1 MKPVLTGIDDLD
13 ERSRTIFREL
23 VESYI
28 HTGEPVGSRN
38 ISKQL
43 PIQLSPASVRNIMSD
58 LEQLGLIY
66 APHTSAGRLPTES
79 GLRLFVDG
87 LLEVGDLAPAERR
100 QIEAQISGSQQ
111 DRTIEDMLTEAG
123 EMISG
128 LSHCAGVVLTD
139 QPKPAADASLK
150 HIEFVPLE
158 PGKALAVIVSAD
170 NSVENRIIDLPKG
183 LPVSALTEAA
193 NYLNAHITGIPMD
206 EARRK
211 MEAEHKARKAE
222 LDALTE
228 KVIESGMATWSKDTA
243 GQPSLIV
250 RGRSHLISEMSAAE
264 DIERVRQ
271 LFDDFETKNDIIQIL
286 NLAESAEGVRIF
298 IGSEN
303 KLFSM
308 SGSSLIVAPFQN
320 SEKQVVGVLGV
331 IGPTRLNYARIIPM
345 VDYTARLVGKLIS

>member
-1 MKPVLTGIDDLD
+1 M
-13 ERSRTIFREL
+13 
-23 VESYI
+23 
-28 HTGEPVGSRN
+28 
-38 ISKQL
+38 
-43 PIQLSPASVRNIMSD
+43 
-58 LEQLGLIY
+58 
-66 APHTSAGRLPTES
+66 PTET

-111 DRTIEDMLTEAG
+111 DRTVEEVLTEAG
-123 EMISG
+123 ELISG

-139 QPKPAADASLK
+139 TVKESEQPVLK

-193 NYLNAHITGIPMD
+193 NYLNAHIAGMPLE
-206 EARRK
+206 EARKK

-228 KVIESGMATWSKDTA
+228 KVIESGLATWSSDPA
-243 GQPSLIV
+243 GQPTLIV
-250 RGRSHLISEMSAAE
+250 RGRSHLLSEMNATE
-264 DIERVRQ
+264 DLERVRQ
-271 LFDDFETKNDIIQIL
+271 LFDAFEAKNDIIQIL
-286 NLAESAEGVRIF
+286 NLAENAEGVRIF

-320 SEKQVVGVLGV
+320 TEKKVVGVLGV